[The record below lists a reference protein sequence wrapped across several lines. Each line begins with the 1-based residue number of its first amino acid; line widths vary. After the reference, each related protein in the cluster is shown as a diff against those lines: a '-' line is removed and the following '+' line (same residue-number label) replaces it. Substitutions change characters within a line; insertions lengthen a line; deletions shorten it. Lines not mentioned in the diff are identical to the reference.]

1 MKLTFV
7 TPRFGKEI
15 VGGAEYAIA
24 QLAANCVRYGD
35 VEAEILTTTAGDER
49 TWSKKYEE
57 GSEFIDGIKIQRFA
71 NEPIDRNEF
80 DSWGSQFFSRLEKMT
95 DQDFDQWL
103 IRQGPYSPD
112 LLDAIENCTSDAV
125 IFHPMLSS
133 PTSHGL
139 LRAKVP
145 TVLHPALHD
154 EPVSRMSGYKKVVNS
169 SSLLCFSTFFEQNL
183 CNELYQSQLVKQSVL
198 GFGIED
204 IVRSSPHEE
213 SEILNKYN
221 LEKETYVVVLG
232 RVDAGKGSDL
242 VAKFFEQYSKT
253 NPEVKLVFVG
263 PISQNSLLNDSIFV
277 EKNENIIT
285 IGLVSDT
292 DRDVLVTNSLALIN
306 PSVTESF
313 SLVML
318 EAMKSKIPVI
328 INQACG
334 PTLEHVNRSNSGYMF
349 NDFASFCASIQ
360 LASEDS
366 ADRDLRIEN
375 GYKYVVDNYS
385 WENIISKYVNLIMS
399 LP

>member
-1 MKLTFV
+1 MRLTFV
-7 TPRFGKEI
+7 TPRYGKEI

-35 VEAEILTTTAGDER
+35 VEAEILTTAAGDER

-57 GSEFIDGIKIQRFA
+57 GNEFIDGIKIQRFA

-95 DQDFDQWL
+95 DKDFDQWL
-103 IRQGPYSPD
+103 IRQGPYSPE
-112 LLDAIENCTSDAV
+112 LLGAIENCKSDAIV
-125 IFHPMLSS
+125 FHPMLSS

-154 EPVSRMSGYKKVVNS
+154 EPVSRMSGYKKVVNA
-169 SSLLCFSTFFEQNL
+169 SSLLCFSTYFEQKL
-183 CNELYQSQLVKQSVL
+183 CNDLYNSQLVKQSVL
-198 GFGIED
+198 GFGIDD

-253 NPEVKLVFVG
+253 NSGIKLVFVG
-263 PISQNSLLNDSIFV
+263 PISQNSLLNDTNFV
-277 EKNENIIT
+277 ESNENIIT
-285 IGLVSDT
+285 TGLVSDT
-292 DRDVLVTNSLALIN
+292 DRDVLVTNSLALLN

-318 EAMKSKIPVI
+318 EAMKSKVPVI

-334 PTLEHVNRSNSGYMF
+334 PTLEHVERSNSGYMF
-349 NDFASFCASIQ
+349 GDYSTFCASIQ
-360 LASEDS
+360 MACDNSS
-366 ADRDLRIEN
+366 DRDLRIEN
-375 GYKYVVDNYS
+375 GYKYVNDNYS
-385 WENIISKYVNLIMS
+385 WEHIISKYMKLIET
-399 LP
+399 L